1 MGENRRCH
9 SKLYAI
15 TMIASLLLSGCS
27 ISNNRNC
34 RYEPIR
40 GSVVVNSTEE
50 PLVVSFTPDSEPHA
64 DRFRQYNIDMSRLH
78 LSLHKQSRDLKPG
91 QRYDAIVNIRT
102 TGQCT
107 PYVVYLLR

>member
-1 MGENRRCH
+1 MGENKRYH

-15 TMIASLLLSGCS
+15 TMIASLLISGCN

-40 GSVVVNSTEE
+40 GSVLLDSTEA
-50 PLVVSFTPDSEPHA
+50 PLVVSFTPDSTPHA
-64 DRFRQYNIDMSRLH
+64 DRFRQHNIDMSRLS

-91 QRYDAIVNIRT
+91 QRYDAIVNIKT